1 MTLSIKNISKTIRF
15 RRWSRYQFAA
25 FQSIGKCV
33 NIGCVCKSI
42 IDISLKKQKGILY
55 TPEKSGFTC
64 HSEVD
69 ENDEDTPP
77 NTSFLFKKSEILP
90 VIPSNDI
97 PYCIYFLLYQIE
109 TEDYCLSRSFRS
121 FFIKKYDQKIKR
133 QSPIRGTFIE
143 KRSILF
149 A

>member
-1 MTLSIKNISKTIRF
+1 MTLDIKNISRTIRF
-15 RRWSRYQFAA
+15 RRWSRNQFAA

-69 ENDEDTPP
+69 ENDGDTPP
-77 NTSFLFKKSEILP
+77 NTSFLFKKSE
-90 VIPSNDI
+90 DI
-97 PYCIYFLLYQIE
+97 ACYPIKRYSLLYLFSIIPNR
-109 TEDYCLSRSFRS
+109 DRRLLS
-121 FFIKKYDQKIKR
+121 I
-133 QSPIRGTFIE
+133 T
-143 KRSILF
+143 
-149 A
+149 